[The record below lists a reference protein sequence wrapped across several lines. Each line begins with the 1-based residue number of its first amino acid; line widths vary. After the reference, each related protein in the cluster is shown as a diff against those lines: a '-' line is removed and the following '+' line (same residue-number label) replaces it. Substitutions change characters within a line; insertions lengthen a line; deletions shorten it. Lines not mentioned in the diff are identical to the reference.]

1 MFNLSNL
8 FDLGRNLYALP
19 SYNDRSGKALM
30 PLRYFFELT
39 YRCNLQCP
47 YCYVGCDRNKEEL
60 TTQEWFNLID
70 QIPFY
75 SFVTLVGGEPLIRK
89 DFIDI
94 LMRTSKKTLG
104 KLNVVSNGILI
115 NDEIIDAFIKSNMML
130 LSVSLDGYGKNHD
143 INRAKEGIWDKIMDN
158 FDNMNSRNKRPMV
171 DIKTIVLENNLD
183 DLSKRLYKAKTERE
197 NQEQLRMDF
206 FANVSHEL
214 RTPITVMRGYTET
227 LNDGVITD
235 EVMVNEYY
243 RKMLIECRSME
254 RLVGDLFILSKMQ
267 NPDFKIEKEPVSIR
281 QVFGDVLRSA
291 REIARKKNITITQK
305 LSVDDEEPCMILGD
319 YERLRQMF
327 MIIIDNAVK
336 FSYESGEIIISIEK
350 RITPKKQ
357 VKIYVSIQ
365 DFGVGISKEALPYI
379 FEKFYKSKLK
389 QNQKGTGLGLMIAK
403 QIALRHGCDIMV
415 ESEIEQGTKFSFEFE
430 ECVSMD
436 EYE

>member
-143 INRAKEGIWDKIMDN
+143 INRAKDGIWDKIMDN

-183 DLSKRLYKAKTERE
+183 DLVKLYKMCDEK
-197 NQEQLRMDF
+197 NFNFLSISF
-206 FANVSHEL
+206 FS
-214 RTPITVMRGYTET
+214 
-227 LNDGVITD
+227 
-235 EVMVNEYY
+235 
-243 RKMLIECRSME
+243 S
-254 RLVGDLFILSKMQ
+254 RLG
-267 NPDFKIEKEPVSIR
+267 
-281 QVFGDVLRSA
+281 
-291 REIARKKNITITQK
+291 
-305 LSVDDEEPCMILGD
+305 
-319 YERLRQMF
+319 
-327 MIIIDNAVK
+327 
-336 FSYESGEIIISIEK
+336 
-350 RITPKKQ
+350 
-357 VKIYVSIQ
+357 
-365 DFGVGISKEALPYI
+365 
-379 FEKFYKSKLK
+379 
-389 QNQKGTGLGLMIAK
+389 
-403 QIALRHGCDIMV
+403 
-415 ESEIEQGTKFSFEFE
+415 
-430 ECVSMD
+430 
-436 EYE
+436 